1 MDIRKTDEIFVY
13 TLLLLLSEQNHSL
26 LTFDETGNCY
36 QDIFVLSQKI
46 MRKYDSFII
55 LKTILNYFIA
65 SQMKNNQEEHF
76 YITLTANL
84 IHHTYQKNF
93 YAIYALARLY
103 ASTTVS
109 NFMFLLFFNSGG
121 FTYVENILL

>member
-1 MDIRKTDEIFVY
+1 MDIRKTDEIFLY
-13 TLLLLLSEQNHSL
+13 TLLLLFSEQHHSL
-26 LTFDETGNCY
+26 LTFGETVNCY

-65 SQMKNNQEEHF
+65 SQIKSNPEDHF
-76 YITLTANL
+76 YIILTANL
-84 IHHTYQKNF
+84 IRHTYQKDF
-93 YAIYALARLY
+93 YAIYELARLY

-109 NFMFLLFFNSGG
+109 NFMFLLFF
-121 FTYVENILL
+121 